1 MVVSTV
7 LFIFA
12 VQRYDEVSKYPK
24 KISLFQRKKTYLCIR
39 NSDSNHSFIFNMK
52 RSIIFLAS
60 MLLLAGQATAGG
72 KRTPAF
78 PGAEGFG
85 KYATGGRAI
94 DDRGANVYYVTRLDD
109 CKDSE
114 LVEGTLRWALRTG
127 DDTPRTILFKV
138 GGTIYLQSTLSMAH
152 PNVSILGQS
161 APGGGICI
169 AGYTMKI
176 CKPNV
181 IIRYIRFRA
190 GDLPNK
196 SMTSLDVENTRNVIL
211 DHCSMTWSM
220 EENLTLY
227 DTDSTTVQWCIIAEG
242 LYRSKNAKGARCYA
256 TQWGGEHGTMHHCL
270 ISNVNNRTPR
280 FNGMRKT
287 SKHRGDHDQFVDNEF
302 INNVIFNWG
311 KPNSIYGGECYQ
323 DCNDGN
329 SYNRVYMIN
338 NYFRPGPNTQAHVTD
353 QRYFAWASSTKGRGL
368 GQWLLKGNIFE
379 LSSYYAPKTAVW
391 SDEILKK
398 VNKDNLYGFA
408 ENSVERCFDTEDG
421 ASETIYNNHVIR
433 KQKVKSDVKTYDARE
448 AYRQVYQEAGASL
461 PRYDEVDLRL
471 LDEAAGIIA
480 PQFYGKKED
489 GSMERALGIINS
501 QNDVILKKEDPN
513 MKGWPDL
520 NGISTFVD
528 SDSDGLPD
536 DYEINNGL
544 NPKDKNDGWQ
554 ITKSG
559 FSNLEIYLNAIH

>member
-1 MVVSTV
+1 MKHCIWI
-7 LFIFA
+7 FIG
-12 VQRYDEVSKYPK
+12 
-24 KISLFQRKKTYLCIR
+24 
-39 NSDSNHSFIFNMK
+39 
-52 RSIIFLAS
+52 
-60 MLLLAGQATAGG
+60 MLWVAGQATAGG
-72 KRTPAF
+72 KRTLAF

-85 KYATGGRAI
+85 KYTTGGRAI
-94 DDRGANVYYVTRLDD
+94 DGRGAKVYYVTRLDD
-109 CKDSE
+109 CKDSQ
-114 LVEGTLRWALRTG
+114 LVEGTLRWALRSG

-138 GGTIYLQSTLSMAH
+138 GGTINLQSTLSMAH

-169 AGYTMKI
+169 AGYTLKI
-176 CKPNV
+176 SKPNV

-190 GDLPNK
+190 GDIPDK
-196 SMTSLDVENTRNVIL
+196 SMTSLDVENTRNVII

-242 LYRSKNAKGARCYA
+242 LYHSKNAKGARSYA

-287 SKHRGDHDQFVDNEF
+287 SKKRGDHDQFVDNEF
-302 INNVIFNWG
+302 VNNVIFNWG
-311 KPNSIYGGECYQ
+311 KPNSIYGGECYK

-353 QRYFAWASSTKGRGL
+353 KRYFVWASSTKGRGL
-368 GQWLLKGNIFE
+368 GQWLLKGNQFE
-379 LSSYYAPKTAVW
+379 LSSYYSPRTAVW
-391 SDEILKK
+391 NDEILKK

-408 ENSVERCFDTEDG
+408 EGSEERAFDTEDG
-421 ASETIYNNHVIR
+421 AGQTILQENVIR
-433 KQKVKSDVKTYDARE
+433 KQYVKSGVKTFPAQQ
-448 AYRQVYQEAGASL
+448 AFQQVCQGAGASL

-471 LDEAAGIIA
+471 LEEASGIIA
-480 PQFYGKKED
+480 PQFCGRNDD
-489 GSMERALGIINS
+489 GTIERALGIINS
-501 QNDVILKKEDPN
+501 QNDISLQKEDPD

-520 NGISTFVD
+520 RGKATFTD
-528 SDSDGLPD
+528 SDGDGLPD
-536 DYEINNGL
+536 NYELSLGL
-544 NPKDKNDGWQ
+544 NANDPSDGWQ
-554 ITKSG
+554 LTKSG
-559 FSNLEIYLNAIH
+559 YSQLEIYLNGIH

>member
-1 MVVSTV
+1 M
-7 LFIFA
+7 
-12 VQRYDEVSKYPK
+12 
-24 KISLFQRKKTYLCIR
+24 
-39 NSDSNHSFIFNMK
+39 
-52 RSIIFLAS
+52 AS

-448 AYRQVYQEAGASL
+448 AYRQVYQKAGASL

-501 QNDVILKKEDPN
+501 QNDVILRKEDPN

>member
-1 MVVSTV
+1 
-7 LFIFA
+7 
-12 VQRYDEVSKYPK
+12 
-24 KISLFQRKKTYLCIR
+24 
-39 NSDSNHSFIFNMK
+39 
-52 RSIIFLAS
+52 
-60 MLLLAGQATAGG
+60 
-72 KRTPAF
+72 
-78 PGAEGFG
+78 
-85 KYATGGRAI
+85 
-94 DDRGANVYYVTRLDD
+94 
-109 CKDSE
+109 
-114 LVEGTLRWALRTG
+114 
-127 DDTPRTILFKV
+127 
-138 GGTIYLQSTLSMAH
+138 
-152 PNVSILGQS
+152 
-161 APGGGICI
+161 
-169 AGYTMKI
+169 
-176 CKPNV
+176 
-181 IIRYIRFRA
+181 
-190 GDLPNK
+190 
-196 SMTSLDVENTRNVIL
+196 
-211 DHCSMTWSM
+211 MTWSM

-311 KPNSIYGGECYQ
+311 KPNSIYGGECYK

-448 AYRQVYQEAGASL
+448 AYRQVYQKAGASL
-461 PRYDEVDLRL
+461 
-471 LDEAAGIIA
+471 AGIIA

-501 QNDVILKKEDPN
+501 QNDVILRKEDPN

>member
-1 MVVSTV
+1 M
-7 LFIFA
+7 
-12 VQRYDEVSKYPK
+12 
-24 KISLFQRKKTYLCIR
+24 
-39 NSDSNHSFIFNMK
+39 
-52 RSIIFLAS
+52 AS

-311 KPNSIYGGECYQ
+311 KPNSIYGGECYK

-391 SDEILKK
+391 SDEILRK

-408 ENSVERCFDTEDG
+408 ENSEERSFDTEDG
-421 ASETIYNNHVIR
+421 AGETIYNNHVIR
-433 KQKVKSDVKTYDARE
+433 KQKVKSDVKTYDAKE

-501 QNDVILKKEDPN
+501 QNDVILRKEDPN

-528 SDSDGLPD
+528 SDNDGLPD
-536 DYEINNGL
+536 DYEISSGL

>member
-1 MVVSTV
+1 M
-7 LFIFA
+7 A
-12 VQRYDEVSKYPK
+12 
-24 KISLFQRKKTYLCIR
+24 
-39 NSDSNHSFIFNMK
+39 
-52 RSIIFLAS
+52 SI
-60 MLLLAGQATAGG
+60 LLLAGQATAGG

-368 GQWLLKGNIFE
+368 GQWLLKGNLFE

-391 SDEILKK
+391 SDEVLKK
-398 VNKDNLYGFA
+398 VNKDNLFGFA
-408 ENSVERCFDTEDG
+408 ENREERSFDTEDG
-421 ASETIYNNHVIR
+421 AGETIYNNHVIR

-501 QNDVILKKEDPN
+501 QNDVILRKEDPN

>member
-60 MLLLAGQATAGG
+60 ILLLAGQATAGG

-311 KPNSIYGGECYQ
+311 KPNSIYGGECYK

-501 QNDVILKKEDPN
+501 QNDVILRKEDPN

>member
-1 MVVSTV
+1 M
-7 LFIFA
+7 
-12 VQRYDEVSKYPK
+12 
-24 KISLFQRKKTYLCIR
+24 
-39 NSDSNHSFIFNMK
+39 
-52 RSIIFLAS
+52 AS

-311 KPNSIYGGECYQ
+311 KPNSIYGGECYK

-368 GQWLLKGNIFE
+368 GQWLLKGNLFE

-391 SDEILKK
+391 SDEVLKK
-398 VNKDNLYGFA
+398 VNKDNLFGFA
-408 ENSVERCFDTEDG
+408 ENREERSFDTEDG
-421 ASETIYNNHVIR
+421 AGETIYNNHVIH
-433 KQKVKSDVKTYDARE
+433 KQKVKSGVKTYDAMD
-448 AYRQVYQEAGASL
+448 AYHQVCQGAGALL

-471 LDEAAGIIA
+471 LEEAAGIIA

-520 NGISTFVD
+520 NGKSTFRD
-528 SDSDGLPD
+528 SDGDGLPD
-536 DYEINNGL
+536 DYETSNGL
-544 NPKDKNDGWQ
+544 NPQDKNDGWQ

>member
-1 MVVSTV
+1 
-7 LFIFA
+7 
-12 VQRYDEVSKYPK
+12 
-24 KISLFQRKKTYLCIR
+24 
-39 NSDSNHSFIFNMK
+39 
-52 RSIIFLAS
+52 

-152 PNVSILGQS
+152 PNVSILGQA
-161 APGGGICI
+161 APAGGICI

-256 TQWGGEHGTMHHCL
+256 TQGGGEHGTMHHCL

-311 KPNSIYGGECYQ
+311 KPNSIYGGECYK

-338 NYFRPGPNTQAHVTD
+338 NYFRPGPNTQAYVTD

-391 SDEILKK
+391 SDEILRK

-408 ENSVERCFDTEDG
+408 ENSEERSFDTEDG
-421 ASETIYNNHVIR
+421 AGETIYNNHVIR
-433 KQKVKSDVKTYDARE
+433 KQKVKSDVKTYDAKE

-501 QNDVILKKEDPN
+501 QNDVILRKEDPN

-528 SDSDGLPD
+528 SDNDGLPD
-536 DYEINNGL
+536 DYEISSGL

>member
-311 KPNSIYGGECYQ
+311 KPNSIYGGECYK

-353 QRYFAWASSTKGRGL
+353 QRYFAWATSTKGRGL

-501 QNDVILKKEDPN
+501 QNDVILRKEDPN

>member
-311 KPNSIYGGECYQ
+311 KPNSIYGGECYK

-501 QNDVILKKEDPN
+501 QNDVILRKEDPN